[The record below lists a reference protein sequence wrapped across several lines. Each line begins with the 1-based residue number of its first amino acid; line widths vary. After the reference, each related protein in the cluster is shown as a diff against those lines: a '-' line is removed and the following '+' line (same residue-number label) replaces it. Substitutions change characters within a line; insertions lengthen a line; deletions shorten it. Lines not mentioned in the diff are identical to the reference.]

1 MPRID
6 LALALVLAAVTALTR
21 LPFRARLLPTW
32 DAVQFA
38 LALHEYDVVKHQ
50 PHPPGYILFVALGRL
65 VDAVAGD
72 PTASL
77 TGLALGA
84 AAATVFLVYRL
95 AWRLYGRATA
105 VVAAAA
111 LAASPL
117 FWFYGVVGLS
127 YTTEAALATAL
138 AASIWRLRDGGPRA
152 VLASALALGLAGG
165 VRQSVLVL
173 LFPLWLGMAWAHCPP
188 GRRGRAVLA
197 GLGVLGL
204 ATAAWLVPMV
214 GLTGGAGRYVGA
226 ALELFDSTIRA
237 TTVLGEWRVNAVALT
252 EGLVLGLGLLLPAGA
267 VLAVVGLRRLPR
279 WDARAWFFAGWVVP
293 PLVVYAFFHFG
304 QYGYLLTILP
314 ALYILLGRGLAAAA
328 ARLAAPVPR
337 AALTAGLLGVVVL
350 GHAAFFTRAGSIE
363 VPGFLAAEPGAA
375 GGRTSLRARYR
386 FRLWP
391 HTAGGLREQEAVIQA
406 YVDGVRREFDPSDT
420 VLVTELGN
428 ARSYPW
434 FRHVRYYLPEYA
446 VCHLRLDPYSPGY
459 LSAQH
464 DSSMV
469 ALGGPEVLLP
479 SSTRRLVWIVDHW
492 NPRAPRPP
500 GLRERPLP
508 HGRWLYVLDL
518 ERRAVEHGGYRL
530 TPVAAVARVR

>member
-1 MPRID
+1 
-6 LALALVLAAVTALTR
+6 
-21 LPFRARLLPTW
+21 
-32 DAVQFA
+32 
-38 LALHEYDVVKHQ
+38 
-50 PHPPGYILFVALGRL
+50 
-65 VDAVAGD
+65 
-72 PTASL
+72 
-77 TGLALGA
+77 
-84 AAATVFLVYRL
+84 
-95 AWRLYGRATA
+95 
-105 VVAAAA
+105 
-111 LAASPL
+111 
-117 FWFYGVVGLS
+117 
-127 YTTEAALATAL
+127 
-138 AASIWRLRDGGPRA
+138 
-152 VLASALALGLAGG
+152 
-165 VRQSVLVL
+165 VLVL
-173 LFPLWLGMAWAHCPP
+173 LFPLWLGMAWAHLPP
-188 GRRGRAVLA
+188 WRRWRVVLA

-214 GLTGGAGRYVGA
+214 WLTGGPGRYAGA

-237 TTVLGEWRVNAVALT
+237 STLGEWRVNAVALI
-252 EGLVLGLGLLLPAGA
+252 EGLVLGLGLLLPAA
-267 VLAVVGLRRLPR
+267 VVLAVAGLRRLPR

-293 PLVVYAFFHFG
+293 PLLVYAFFHFG

-350 GHAAFFTRAGSIE
+350 GHAAFFTGAASIE
-363 VPGFLAAEPGAA
+363 VPGRFAAAPGAEGWRA
-375 GGRTSLRARYR
+375 SLRARYR